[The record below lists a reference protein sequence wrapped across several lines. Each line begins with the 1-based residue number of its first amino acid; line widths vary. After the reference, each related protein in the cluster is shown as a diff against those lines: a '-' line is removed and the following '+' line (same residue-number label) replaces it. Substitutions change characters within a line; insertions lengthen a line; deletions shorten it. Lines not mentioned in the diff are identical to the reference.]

1 MKPTMVKVTRNIA
14 ITIIC
19 ILLGV
24 ILAWQYKSVNVHK
37 SLASYENKRADQL
50 KDDLIKLQNSNS
62 ELRKRL
68 QQAEDENRKFENASI
83 TESEIAEKFTKDLAE
98 ARIFAG
104 LTDVKG
110 KGVVVTL
117 ADSDYYDQVHDED
130 VLSVLNELRASG
142 AQALAVNDERII
154 AMSEVREAG
163 KYIMING
170 KQMVSPFVIK
180 AISDPEKLER
190 SLRLIGGV
198 AERLENDFKLKVD
211 IKRDDNIFIP
221 RIKSDSAA
229 LKNNLLT
236 PAD

>member
-1 MKPTMVKVTRNIA
+1 MKAGMIKATRNIS

-19 ILLGV
+19 VLLGT
-24 ILAWQYKSVNVHK
+24 ILAWQYQSVNTQK
-37 SLASYENKRADQL
+37 SLASLENKRADEL
-50 KDDLIKLQNSNS
+50 KDDLIKLQNTNS

-68 QQAEDENRKFENASI
+68 EQVEDENRKYESASLD
-83 TESEIAEKFTKDLAE
+83 ESELTKKFQNDLKE

-110 KGVVVTL
+110 DGIVVTL
-117 ADSDYYDQVHDED
+117 EDNSIYLVQDED

-142 AQALAVNDERII
+142 AQALCVNDERIV
-154 AMSEVREAG
+154 ALSEVREAG
-163 KYIMING
+163 KYIMVNG

-180 AISDPEKLER
+180 AISDPEVLDR

-198 AERLENDFKLKVD
+198 AEKLENDYHLKVTIKQMND
-211 IKRDDNIFIP
+211 IRIP
-221 RIKSDSAA
+221 KISSDSSA

-236 PAD
+236 PVD